1 MGSNKKAILILTA
14 ILLSSS
20 FNFPITTFA
29 EGDTICSGRITGTT
43 RDYAAGVG
51 TNINAGK
58 ITFDAHPGSGA
69 EDNRNIDY
77 SGNIY
82 HTSDTGAVTAPANRG
97 DAGCTNNLEIGWVN
111 DFPNSYQYKV
121 NGWAWDSNA
130 GFISFSCVG
139 FPGKNFAGGSPSA
152 GYDPNVACGNIPY
165 QTYVS
170 NADIITPGYRE
181 LFGYAWNPTFGWIKF
196 HSDKDA
202 AITYGVQIDS
212 TTGKSSGYA
221 WTSAGIY
228 LDFTGLTFSLD
239 KAPVVAAAAWCK
251 NKPYLCV
258 EVTPDPTSLSFNG
271 TPGVKVADGK
281 QGYDVHV
288 YFGDANGNPIDPISI
303 KNLGDI
309 KFNWK
314 DSVRKNQLVDTAA
327 VPGEAVNN
335 KPSSMGVFL
344 PVAGEPNH
352 YKTRFLVT
360 SHAPTSESKL
370 SSTTSTTPAY
380 LVNNEK
386 FIDNPD
392 GLTLPKADDN
402 KLILENVTLSKDL
415 VDATNKVLIPLN
427 ASTSPVF
434 PNGKVNM
441 PLKFRPA
448 IYAELYANDKQ
459 DSILAYRSLP
469 TSVKRGLKYAPLGN
483 LNEISNDSVE
493 FHVGY
498 SSSQTKAQNGCTD
511 AVFDFI
517 VTDKLPGSEPEKV
530 SSAPLDIKASSS
542 ISALLNKTFDLSIT
556 PEIPSNPAG
565 DLPCKVA
572 SGASV
577 YSIIKYTVDQKEI
590 SYFDNKLRRIG
601 ASLTFNPAVVV
612 HGNILAQSTSAVQEG
627 QPVLAAGSVNVDV
640 VHNTIDENLKKYTN
654 QQELATK
661 VAADCAFTAM
671 EGNGVMGLGDCPS
684 GQNSYLRF
692 EVGDEHVLYSKGNV
706 TLNFSTGNWSGKW
719 VIVSDGGNIFVDKNL
734 YPGNKDTSK
743 ISLIAFRSAVP
754 EDYYKTGNIYIHP
767 DVTDIVATIVA
778 GGSVFSYSGTH
789 ADLDA
794 TTGEPEW
801 ADYSA
806 MIAALKT
813 QLFVQGAISSN
824 NTIGGANTDQGKNP
838 KPYLLSGGG
847 KIIPLPASLT
857 DRMKAQYY
865 DLNYLRMFKLDLELT
880 AEGLPKD
887 QKCGMGLTPDDQ
899 VKLLKGET
907 VCGEKQPCVPAGDK
921 NQANACDGINP
932 LLIYDAQNT
941 TGDLIVPTNITQ
953 AKGLNNDTDFNP
965 VYVYAVAPDLKSFV
979 FSKPGAI
986 NTSGK

>member
-20 FNFPITTFA
+20 FNFPLTTFA
-29 EGDTICSGRITGTT
+29 EGDTVCSGRITGTT

-69 EDNRNIDY
+69 EDNKAIDY

-130 GFISFSCVG
+130 GFISFSCAG

-152 GYDPNVACGNIPY
+152 GYEPNVACGNISY

-196 HSDKDA
+196 HSDKNA
-202 AITYGVQIDS
+202 AITYGVKIDS

-251 NKPYLCV
+251 NKPYVCV

-271 TPGVKVADGK
+271 TPDVKVADGK

-288 YFGDANGNPIDPISI
+288 YFGDKDGNPINPALI
-303 KNLGDI
+303 KNLSDI
-309 KFNWK
+309 TFNWK

-327 VPGEAVNN
+327 VDGEAVNN
-335 KPSSMGVFL
+335 KPKSMGVFL

-352 YKTRFLVT
+352 YKTRFLIT
-360 SHAPTSESKL
+360 SYAPTSGSKL
-370 SSTTSTTPAY
+370 SSTTSTKPAY

-386 FIDNPD
+386 FIDIPD
-392 GLTLPKADDN
+392 SVTLPKADDN
-402 KLILENVTLSKDL
+402 KLILDNVTYLKDL
-415 VDATNKVLIPLN
+415 VDATNKVIIP
-427 ASTSPVF
+427 ATSSPVF

-448 IYAELYANDKQ
+448 IYADLYANDKQ

-469 TSVKRGLKYAPLGN
+469 TVVKRGLKSVGN
-483 LNEISNDSVE
+483 LDANLDDGSAE

-498 SSSQTKAQNGCTD
+498 SSSQTKAQNGCDGVT
-511 AVFDFI
+511 FDFT
-517 VTDKLPGSEPEKV
+517 VTDNLPGSKPVKKPSPFDV
-530 SSAPLDIKASSS
+530 NASSS

-577 YSIIKYTVDQKEI
+577 YSIIKYTVDQKDI

-612 HGNILAQSTSAVQEG
+612 HGNILAQATSAVEEG

-640 VHNTIDENLKKYTN
+640 VHNTIDENLKKYVDQN
-654 QQELATK
+654 ELAKLT
-661 VAADCAFTAM
+661 AGSCGLSSLSADGSFSDSPVCLYHKFWK
-671 EGNGVMGLGDCPS
+671 
-684 GQNSYLRF
+684 F
-692 EVGDEHVLYSKGNV
+692 KVGDENIFYVKGGDI
-706 TLNFSTGNWSGKW
+706 TLSLGSGDWSGKW

-754 EDYYKTGNIYIHP
+754 ADYYKTGNVYIHP

-789 ADLDA
+789 TDLDA
-794 TTGEPEW
+794 ATGEPKW

-824 NTIGGANTDQGKNP
+824 NTIGGANKDQGKDP
-838 KPYLLSGGG
+838 EPYLLSGGG
-847 KIIPLPASLT
+847 KIIPLPASLA

-887 QKCGMGLTPDDQ
+887 QKCGKGLTPEDQ
-899 VKLLKGET
+899 VNLIAGKT
-907 VCGEKQPCVPAGDK
+907 VCGEYKPCDDAGNK

-953 AKGLNNDTDFNP
+953 AQGLNKDTDFNP

>member
-20 FNFPITTFA
+20 FNFPLTTFA
-29 EGDTICSGRITGTT
+29 EGDTVCSGRITGTT

-69 EDNRNIDY
+69 EDNKAIDY

-97 DAGCTNNLEIGWVN
+97 DAGCTNKEAGTFDGKAYEYAL
-111 DFPNSYQYKV
+111 K
-121 NGWAWDSNA
+121 GWAWDSNG
-130 GFISFSCVG
+130 GFVSLNC
-139 FPGKNFAGGSPSA
+139 KNKVNNAGGADVPCGDFDYGVYVGA
-152 GYDPNVACGNIPY
+152 ADPVTKVRNL
-165 QTYVS
+165 S
-170 NADIITPGYRE
+170 
-181 LFGYAWNPTFGWIKF
+181 GYAWNPTFGYISMSGNGAF
-196 HSDKDA
+196 A
-202 AITYGVQIDS
+202 GVGGFTYGVTIDAN
-212 TTGKSSGYA
+212 GKSSGFA

-228 LDFTGLTFSLD
+228 LDFTGLTFYVD

-251 NKPYLCV
+251 NKPYVCV

-271 TPGVKVADGK
+271 TSDVKVADGK

-288 YFGDANGNPIDPISI
+288 YFGDKDGNPINPALI

-309 KFNWK
+309 TFNWK
-314 DSVRKNQLVDTAA
+314 DSVRMNQVDPLNVTYNA
-327 VPGEAVNN
+327 VPYKPLTFNLNDFQLAGDHYTTKN
-335 KPSSMGVFL
+335 KI
-344 PVAGEPNH
+344 
-352 YKTRFLVT
+352 T
-360 SHAPTSESKL
+360 SYAPTSESKL
-370 SSTTSTTPAY
+370 SLTTSTKPAY

-402 KLILENVTLSKDL
+402 KLILENVTYPNL
-415 VDATNKVLIPLN
+415 VDKIDANKVIIP
-427 ASTSPVF
+427 ATSSPIF

-441 PLKFRPA
+441 PIKFRPA

-469 TSVKRGLKYAPLGN
+469 TVVNRGLKSVGDLNAN
-483 LNEISNDSVE
+483 LDDGSAE

-498 SSSQTKAQNGCTD
+498 SSAQTKAQNGCAD
-511 AVFDFI
+511 VAFDFT
-517 VTDKLPGSEPEKV
+517 VTDNLPGSTPKKV
-530 SSAPLDIKASSS
+530 SPAPAPLDIKASSS

-556 PEIPSNPAG
+556 PEIPTDLTG
-565 DLPCKVA
+565 ELPCKVA

-577 YSIIKYTVDQKEI
+577 YSIIKYTVDGKPV

-627 QPVLAAGSVNVDV
+627 QPVLAVGSVNVDV
-640 VHNTIDENLKKYTN
+640 VHDTIDENLRKYG
-654 QQELATK
+654 
-661 VAADCAFTAM
+661 
-671 EGNGVMGLGDCPS
+671 GNGIGPLNKGTCTLLSFGDSKTGYGP
-684 GQNSYLRF
+684 GQGCTAGIYTF
-692 EVGDEHVLYSKGNV
+692 DVGNEHVLYTKGSDI
-706 TLNFSTGNWSGKW
+706 TLSILGPNSWDGKW

-734 YPGNKDTSK
+734 HPSNTDTSK

-754 EDYYKTGNIYIHP
+754 ADYYKTGNIYIHP
-767 DVTDIVATIVA
+767 DVTNIMATIVA
-778 GGSVFSYSGTH
+778 GGSVFSYDGNH
-789 ADLDA
+789 ANIDA
-794 TTGEPEW
+794 TNGEPIW

-806 MIAALKT
+806 MIEALKS
-813 QLFVQGAISSN
+813 QLFIQGAMSSS
-824 NTIGGANTDQGKNP
+824 NTIGGANADQGKYP
-838 KPYLLSGGG
+838 QPHLLAGGG
-847 KIIPLPASLT
+847 RVIPLPASLA

-865 DLNYLRMFKLDLELT
+865 DLNYLRMFKLNLMLSP
-880 AEGLPKD
+880 EGLPVD
-887 QKCGMGLTPDDQ
+887 QKCGKGLTPDDQ
-899 VKLLKGET
+899 ANLIAGKT
-907 VCGEKQPCVPAGDK
+907 VCGEKKTIDEKTCDINGTKD
-921 NQANACDGINP
+921 QATACDGINP

-941 TGDLIVPTNITQ
+941 TGDLITPSDFIK
-953 AKGLNNDTDFNP
+953 AEGLKDNDFNP
-965 VYVYAVAPDLKSFV
+965 VYVYAVAPDTKSFI
-979 FSKPGAI
+979 FSSPRAT